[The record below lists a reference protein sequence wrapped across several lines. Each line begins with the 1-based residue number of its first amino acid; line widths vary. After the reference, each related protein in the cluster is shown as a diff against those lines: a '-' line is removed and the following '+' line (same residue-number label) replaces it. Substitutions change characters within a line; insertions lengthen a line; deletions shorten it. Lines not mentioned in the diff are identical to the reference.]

1 MAVAWGWLV
10 ERIQPDRW
18 DIIGAGVALLGMAII
33 AFGPR

>member
-18 DIIGAGVALLGMAII
+18 DIIGALFALVGMGII
-33 AFGPR
+33 VFGSR